1 MWTSPQKP
9 NRFELEV
16 GGQQRKPWQNGF
28 HLADGFRNY
37 PVRFGAAVGRGA
49 GGVGD
54 RVAVRLIIDAP
65 P

>member
-37 PVRFGAAVGRGA
+37 RTVRRRRGPGGRR
-49 GGVGD
+49 VGD

>member
-37 PVRFGAAVGRGA
+37 PYGSAPPWA
-49 GGVGD
+49 GGPAGW
-54 RVAVRLIIDAP
+54 AIGSLFA
-65 P
+65 